1 MLSVCLGLK
10 SEDVKKTAINNKIP
24 IRKWISFA
32 MDFMS
37 SLSNNKSRLRY
48 YLSLDGAIDKQ
59 ISNDEAIEQIG
70 TMISFDKDAKRAF
83 ASAFKKN
90 PEFTRL
96 TNEKLQKLKP
106 KLIKGINEAD
116 LSKNVTFLEDDQN

>member
-1 MLSVCLGLK
+1 
-10 SEDVKKTAINNKIP
+10 
-24 IRKWISFA
+24 
-32 MDFMS
+32 
-37 SLSNNKSRLRY
+37 
-48 YLSLDGAIDKQ
+48 
-59 ISNDEAIEQIG
+59 
-70 TMISFDKDAKRAF
+70 MISFDKDAKRAF